1 MLICTSIC
9 ANYLPKAMVLAESIK
24 AVNPEHIFLACLVE
38 REVPQTARDFPGFDA
53 VVLAKDLGFSDFE
66 SFIFKHSIVEAST
79 AVKGQ
84 LFRYLFQAYPEQDGF
99 VYLDPDVVLYSD
111 MVEIQ
116 ELFAEEDII
125 LAPHLL
131 RPGNL
136 QMEISSLKHG
146 VFNLGFLA
154 LRRGVEASRFVDWWA
169 ERLEDHCRDDIPG
182 GIFTDQKWINL
193 APCFFNVH
201 ILKHEGYD
209 FATWS
214 LMTTPMRRLE
224 GRLFAGDDPLR
235 FVHFSGYDNGSLQ
248 WAMKQWLKDDPES
261 PFFELFADYENRLK
275 LHGQDELGKLAWSYG
290 VYDSGEAIS
299 TLARQTFRN
308 QLEGRLDAP
317 FASSN
322 ADISAMVGMESA
334 PSPPKDWELVTK
346 SVPYRLVKR
355 LERNRPV
362 MFFYALTKPLFERL
376 LGDSRRS

>member
-9 ANYLPKAMVLAESIK
+9 ANYLPKAMALAESLK
-24 AVNPEHIFLACLVE
+24 AVNPEHVFLVCLTE
-38 REVPQTARDFPGFDA
+38 REAPLVAMDFGAFDE
-53 VVLAKDLGFSDFE
+53 VVLAKDLGFPNFE

-84 LFRYLFQAYPEQDGF
+84 LFRYLFQAFPEQDGF
-99 VYLDPDVVLYSD
+99 VYLDPDVLLYSD
-111 MVEIQ
+111 LLEIQ
-116 ELFAEEDII
+116 ELFVKEDII

-154 LRRGVEASRFVDWWA
+154 VRRSDEAKRFVDWWTQ
-169 ERLEDHCRDDIPG
+169 RLEDHCRDDIPG

-214 LMTTPMRRLE
+214 LMTTPMTRRDGKLY
-224 GRLFAGDDPLR
+224 AGNDPLR

-248 WAMKQWLKDDPES
+248 WAMGEWLKNDPKS
-261 PFFELFADYENRLK
+261 PFFELFVDYEAK
-275 LHGQDELGKLAWSYG
+275 LQRHGQQELGKLAWSYG

-299 TLARQTFRN
+299 PLARKTFRDC
-308 QLEGRLDAP
+308 LGGRLDSP
-317 FASSN
+317 FSASNRTICEMAGVN
-322 ADISAMVGMESA
+322 ADQV
-334 PSPPKDWELVTK
+334 PPEGWEQVTR
-346 SVPYRLVKR
+346 SIPYRLVKR
-355 LERNRPV
+355 LEKNRPV
-362 MFFYALTKPLFERL
+362 MFLYGFAKPLFERML
-376 LGDSRRS
+376 K